1 MLMNKF
7 GRKDTRNFYPS
18 SCQKNPEVD
27 GSQLRLVSSKGR
39 SRKFGGHNW
48 SLVSTGGRPHRVCLG
63 KKYIEIIGQ
72 ALSNR
77 LIYIITIL
85 QVLLLVQQDALLFL
99 SSQNTKILM
108 ILDDFS
114 NFHIAFSAQS
124 LDWTIFDNLSN
135 QGVWQKWKNL
145 KNR

>member
-1 MLMNKF
+1 MNKF
-7 GRKDTRNFYPS
+7 GRKNTRNFYPS

-63 KKYIEIIGQ
+63 KKYTVIIGQ

-77 LIYIITIL
+77 LIYTFFKL
-85 QVLLLVQQDALLFL
+85 
-99 SSQNTKILM
+99 TKY
-108 ILDDFS
+108 
-114 NFHIAFSAQS
+114 
-124 LDWTIFDNLSN
+124 
-135 QGVWQKWKNL
+135 
-145 KNR
+145 